1 MLTRLH
7 ADSSVRSGQQWTAGR
22 QSIVPPTPGASHVQK
37 DPRNTR
43 DKAYQQTMRNVIFS
57 WLQESQFQGT
67 ISRQTLLSPTAKDFR
82 GIFEH
87 LIGLLDPAYMFGDK
101 GRKFEDEVIL
111 LLKAHHYPFA
121 DNIDKKWLAAPA
133 SMHSWPSLL
142 AMLHWLAELSKVRDL
157 GGRLNV
163 LLLTFRS

>member
-1 MLTRLH
+1 M
-7 ADSSVRSGQQWTAGR
+7 
-22 QSIVPPTPGASHVQK
+22 K

-43 DKAYQQTMRNVIFS
+43 DKAYQQTMRNIIFS

-87 LIGLLDPAYMFGDK
+87 LIGLLDPAYIFGDK

-142 AMLHWLAELSKVRDL
+142 AMLHWLAELSKVRA
-157 GGRLNV
+157 
-163 LLLTFRS
+163 SM